1 MFERSQLIH
10 EEFNNTA
17 PHRHARDR
25 PRTGGRHPTHQL
37 SPRAPVRKRL
47 ARACDFA
54 GLITESCFM
63 ELGGVVFLLKSL
75 VQLIS
80 LVRNQAKVE
89 AKREDNATSMS
100 PFSASVMSPASEAV
114 GGVLLCE
121 IAMQFKKRIA
131 LVHSGQASLKVIIRN
146 DSRHSRR
153 RIQTTRS
160 ILHRVLNQK

>member
-1 MFERSQLIH
+1 MSVTGLERV
-10 EEFNNTA
+10 EYT
-17 PHRHARDR
+17 R
-25 PRTGGRHPTHQL
+25 PHQL

-100 PFSASVMSPASEAV
+100 TFSNFVMSPASEAV
-114 GGVLLCE
+114 AGVLLCE
-121 IAMQFKKRIA
+121 IAMQLKKDRPGA
-131 LVHSGQASLKVIIRN
+131 LWSSVLEGHYSEGLQAL
-146 DSRHSRR
+146 
-153 RIQTTRS
+153 QTTRS
-160 ILHRVLNQK
+160 ILYRVSN